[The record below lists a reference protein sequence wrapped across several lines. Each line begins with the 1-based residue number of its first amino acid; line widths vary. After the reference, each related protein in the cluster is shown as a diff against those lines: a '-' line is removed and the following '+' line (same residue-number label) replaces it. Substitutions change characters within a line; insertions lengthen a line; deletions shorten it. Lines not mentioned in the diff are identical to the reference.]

1 MFCSVKNH
9 STLVAMTPLY
19 TDSQCYTQRFCRMDY
34 YPGLLPISESENEMA
49 DKGMIIE
56 ELLPVGVTFHKA
68 KVVTTDKINNCHI

>member
-1 MFCSVKNH
+1 
-9 STLVAMTPLY
+9 
-19 TDSQCYTQRFCRMDY
+19 MDY